1 MLRKLAVVATV
12 LGLLG
17 LTVSIIS
24 PAVSDSR
31 YEERTIRLAEKFS
44 DDDETFVDVGD
55 KDFSAGDYFVFGN
68 DPVYNRARTK
78 QRGTASGSCM
88 AVAIEGQSASVECDV
103 SFYLEGG
110 SLTVEGGLEDSDQG
124 PEFFAPFAVTGGT
137 DDYKSAHGTLEIG
150 EEADGLTFTF
160 KLLL

>member
-1 MLRKLAVVATV
+1 M
-12 LGLLG
+12 G

-24 PAVSDSR
+24 PAASDSR

-44 DDDETFVDVGD
+44 DDVESNIDVGEAGP
-55 KDFSAGDYFVFGN
+55 SVGDYFVFGN
-68 DPVYNRARTK
+68 DPMYNRARTK

-88 AVAIEGQSASVECDV
+88 AVSIEPRVAAHVECDV
-103 SFYLEGG
+103 SVYLEGG

-124 PEFFAPFAVTGGT
+124 PEFAPFAVTGGT
-137 DDYKSAHGTLEIG
+137 GDYAAAHGTLHLSQDAE
-150 EEADGLTFTF
+150 GLILTF

>member
-12 LGLLG
+12 LGLVG

-44 DDDETFVDVGD
+44 DDAETIVDVGD
-55 KDFSAGDYFVFGN
+55 KGFSAGDYFVFGN

-78 QRGTASGSCM
+78 KRGTASGECKV
-88 AVAIEGQSASVECDV
+88 VAIEARVSAHFECDV
-103 SFYLEGG
+103 SFYLGGG

-124 PEFFAPFAVTGGT
+124 PEFAPFAVTGGT